1 MIKRIGITVVAVMAL
16 SMAAQAADMDS
27 GTWVLNVAK
36 SSNSGGLARSGM
48 QVVSYDGGWRII
60 RSTGIDKDGKPTS
73 SATIAKPDGQIRPYV
88 CANTPGDNCYAD
100 LRNLTKI
107 DDFNFKQVSAAI
119 TGKGKQTNTTVI
131 SPDGKTRTVTSEGL
145 SNGGTA
151 YKNVSVW
158 DKRS

>member
-1 MIKRIGITVVAVMAL
+1 
-16 SMAAQAADMDS
+16 MAAQAADMDS

-36 SSNSGGLARSGM
+36 SSNNSGGLARSVT
-48 QVVSYDGGWRII
+48 QVVSYDGGWRIT

-73 SATIAKPDGQIRPYV
+73 GTTISKPDGQIRPFI
-88 CANTPGDNCYAD
+88 CTGTPGPNCYPD

-119 TGKGKQTNTTVI
+119 TGKGKQTATTVI

-145 SNGGTA
+145 SNDGTA